1 MALMATMDELKKA
14 AGVRA
19 ADMIKDGMTVGLGTG
34 STAAHM
40 VNRLAERIKSEG
52 LNVVGVSTSWST
64 TFQCRSLGIP
74 LKEMG
79 EVSHLDMVIDGAD
92 EIDDNKNLIK
102 GRGAA
107 HLLEKIVASMTDNY
121 VIIADSGKKVS
132 KLGEKFAVPR
142 EIIPGAIAV
151 VTERVKKL
159 GGDLKVRMGAPGKDG
174 PVISDSGNLIADA
187 KFGIIENPDKLARDL
202 EHIVGIV
209 GHGLFVGIVTKVI
222 LADAEKGLVE
232 F

>member
-1 MALMATMDELKKA
+1 MASMDELKKA

-40 VNRLAERIKSEG
+40 VNRLAERIKTEG
-52 LNVVGVSTSWST
+52 LHVVGVSTSWST
-64 TFQCRSLGIP
+64 TLQCRSLGIP

-92 EIDDNKNLIK
+92 EIDDQRNLIK

-121 VIIADSGKKVS
+121 VIIADSGKKVN
-132 KLGEKFAVPR
+132 KLGEKFSVPLA
-142 EIIPGAIAV
+142 IIPGAIAV

-209 GHGLFVGIVTKVI
+209 GHGLFVGIATKVI
-222 LADAEKGLVE
+222 LADADKGLVE

>member
-1 MALMATMDELKKA
+1 MASMDELKKA

-40 VNRLAERIKSEG
+40 VNRLAERIKTEG
-52 LNVVGVSTSWST
+52 LHVVGVSTSWST
-64 TFQCRSLGIP
+64 TLQCRSLGIP

-92 EIDDNKNLIK
+92 EIDDQRNLIK

-121 VIIADSGKKVS
+121 VIIADSGKKVN
-132 KLGEKFAVPR
+132 KLGEKFSVPL
-142 EIIPGAIAV
+142 EVIPGASAV

-209 GHGLFVGIVTKVI
+209 GHGLFVGIATKVI
-222 LADAEKGLVE
+222 LADADKGLVE

>member
-1 MALMATMDELKKA
+1 MASMDELKKA
-14 AGVRA
+14 AGVKA

-40 VNRLAERIKSEG
+40 VNRLAERIKTEG
-52 LNVVGVSTSWST
+52 IKVVGVSTSWST
-64 TFQCRSLGIP
+64 TLQCRALGIP

-92 EIDDNKNLIK
+92 EIDDNRNLIK

-132 KLGEKFAVPR
+132 QLGTKFAVPL
-142 EIIPGAIAV
+142 EIVAGAIAV

-159 GGDLKVRMGAPGKDG
+159 GGEVKVRMGAPGKDG

-187 KFGIIENPDKLARDL
+187 KFPPIADADKLARDL
-202 EHIVGIV
+202 EHIAGIV
-209 GHGLFVGIVTKVI
+209 GHGLFVNMATHVI
-222 LADAEKGLVE
+222 LADADKGLIE

>member
-1 MALMATMDELKKA
+1 MASMDELKKA

-40 VNRLAERIKSEG
+40 VNRLAERIKTEG
-52 LNVVGVSTSWST
+52 LQVVGVSTSWST
-64 TFQCRSLGIP
+64 TPQCRSLGIP

-92 EIDDNKNLIK
+92 EIDDQRNLIK

-121 VIIADSGKKVS
+121 VIIADSGKKVN
-132 KLGEKFAVPR
+132 KLGEKFSVPL

-209 GHGLFVGIVTKVI
+209 GHGLFVGIATKVI
-222 LADAEKGLVE
+222 LADADKGLVE

>member
-1 MALMATMDELKKA
+1 MASMDELKKA

-40 VNRLAERIKSEG
+40 VNRLAERIKTEG
-52 LNVVGVSTSWST
+52 LHVVGVSTSWST
-64 TFQCRSLGIP
+64 TLQCRSLGIP

-92 EIDDNKNLIK
+92 EIDDQRNLIK

-121 VIIADSGKKVS
+121 VIIADSGKKVN
-132 KLGEKFAVPR
+132 KLGEKFA
-142 EIIPGAIAV
+142 
-151 VTERVKKL
+151 
-159 GGDLKVRMGAPGKDG
+159 LKVRMGAPGKDG

-209 GHGLFVGIVTKVI
+209 GHGLFVGMATKVI

>member
-1 MALMATMDELKKA
+1 MASMDELKKA

-40 VNRLAERIKSEG
+40 VNRLAERIKNEG
-52 LNVVGVSTSWST
+52 LSVVGVSTSWST
-64 TFQCRSLGIP
+64 TLQCRSLGIP

-92 EIDDNKNLIK
+92 EIDDQRNLIK

-121 VIIADSGKKVS
+121 VIIADSGKKVN
-132 KLGEKFAVPR
+132 KLGEKFAVPL

-159 GGDLKVRMGAPGKDG
+159 GGDLKVRMGTPGKDG
-174 PVISDSGNLIADA
+174 PVISDCGNLIVDA

-209 GHGLFVGIVTKVI
+209 GHGLFVGMATKVI

>member
-1 MALMATMDELKKA
+1 MATMDDLKKA
-14 AGVRA
+14 AGIRA

-40 VNRLAERIKSEG
+40 VNRLAERIKNEG
-52 LNVVGVSTSWST
+52 LHVVGVSTSWST
-64 TFQCRSLGIP
+64 TLQCRSLGIP

-92 EIDDNKNLIK
+92 EIDDQKNLIK

-121 VIIADSGKKVS
+121 VIIADSGKKVN
-132 KLGEKFAVPR
+132 KLGEKFAVPL

-222 LADAEKGLVE
+222 LADANKGLIE

>member
-1 MALMATMDELKKA
+1 MALMASMDELKKA
-14 AGVRA
+14 AGVKA

-40 VNRLAERIKSEG
+40 VNRLAERIKTEG
-52 LNVVGVSTSWST
+52 IKVVGVSTSWST
-64 TFQCRSLGIP
+64 TLQCRALGIP

-92 EIDDNKNLIK
+92 EIDDNRNLIK

-121 VIIADSGKKVS
+121 VIIADSGKKVDV
-132 KLGEKFAVPR
+132 LGTKFAVPL

-151 VTERVKKL
+151 VTEKVKQL
-159 GGDLKVRMGAPGKDG
+159 GGELKVRMGAPGKDG

-187 KFGIIENPDKLARDL
+187 KFPPIADADNLARDL

-209 GHGLFVGIVTKVI
+209 GHGLFIGMATKVI
-222 LADAEKGLVE
+222 LADAEKGLIE

>member
-1 MALMATMDELKKA
+1 MVTMDELKKA

-40 VNRLAERIKSEG
+40 VNRLAERIKTEG

-64 TFQCRSLGIP
+64 TLQCRSLGIP

-132 KLGEKFAVPR
+132 KLGEKFAVPL

>member
-1 MALMATMDELKKA
+1 MATMDDLKKA
-14 AGVRA
+14 AGIRA

-40 VNRLAERIKSEG
+40 VNRLAERIKNEG
-52 LNVVGVSTSWST
+52 LHVVGVSTSWST
-64 TFQCRSLGIP
+64 TLQCRSLGIP

-121 VIIADSGKKVS
+121 VIIADSGKKVN
-132 KLGEKFAVPR
+132 KLGEKFAVPL

-222 LADAEKGLVE
+222 LADANKGLIE

>member
-1 MALMATMDELKKA
+1 MASMDELKKA

-40 VNRLAERIKSEG
+40 VNRLAERIKNEG
-52 LNVVGVSTSWST
+52 LSVVGVSTSWST
-64 TFQCRSLGIP
+64 TLQCRSLGIP

-92 EIDDNKNLIK
+92 EIDDQRNLIK

-107 HLLEKIVASMTDNY
+107 HLLEKIVASMTNNY
-121 VIIADSGKKVS
+121 VIIADSVKKVN
-132 KLGEKFAVPR
+132 KLGEKFAVPL

-174 PVISDSGNLIADA
+174 PVISDCGNLIADA

-209 GHGLFVGIVTKVI
+209 GHGLFVGMATKVI

>member
-40 VNRLAERIKSEG
+40 VNRLAERIKTEG

-64 TFQCRSLGIP
+64 TLQCRSLGIP

-132 KLGEKFAVPR
+132 KLGEKFAVPL

-187 KFGIIENPDKLARDL
+187 KFGIIDNPDQLARDL

>member
-1 MALMATMDELKKA
+1 MASMDELKKA

-19 ADMIKDGMTVGLGTG
+19 ADMIKDGMIVGLGTG

-40 VNRLAERIKSEG
+40 VNRLAERIKTEG
-52 LNVVGVSTSWST
+52 IHVTGVSTSWST
-64 TFQCRSLGIP
+64 TLQCRSLGIP

-92 EIDDNKNLIK
+92 EIDPN
-102 GRGAA
+102 R

-121 VIIADSGKKVS
+121 VIIADSGKAVQQ
-132 KLGEKFAVPR
+132 LGTKFAVPL

-159 GGDLKVRMGAPGKDG
+159 GGEVKVRMGAPGKDG

-187 KFGIIENPDKLARDL
+187 KFAPIADPDKLARDL

-209 GHGLFVGIVTKVI
+209 GHGLFINMATKVI
-222 LADAEKGLVE
+222 LADEAKGLIE

>member
-1 MALMATMDELKKA
+1 
-14 AGVRA
+14 
-19 ADMIKDGMTVGLGTG
+19 
-34 STAAHM
+34 
-40 VNRLAERIKSEG
+40 
-52 LNVVGVSTSWST
+52 
-64 TFQCRSLGIP
+64 
-74 LKEMG
+74 
-79 EVSHLDMVIDGAD
+79 
-92 EIDDNKNLIK
+92 
-102 GRGAA
+102 
-107 HLLEKIVASMTDNY
+107 MTDNY
-121 VIIADSGKKVS
+121 VIIADSGKKVN
-132 KLGEKFAVPR
+132 KLGEKFAVPL

-174 PVISDSGNLIADA
+174 PVISDCGNLIADA

-209 GHGLFVGIVTKVI
+209 GHGLFVGMATKVI

>member
-1 MALMATMDELKKA
+1 MVSMDELKKA
-14 AGVRA
+14 AGIRA

-40 VNRLAERIKSEG
+40 VNRLAERIRTEG
-52 LNVVGVSTSWST
+52 LHVTGVSTSWST
-64 TFQCRSLGIP
+64 TLQCRNLGIP

-92 EIDDNKNLIK
+92 EIDDHRNLIK

-132 KLGEKFAVPR
+132 KLGEKFAVPL
-142 EIIPGAIAV
+142 EIIPGAIAI

-187 KFGIIENPDKLARDL
+187 KFGIIEDPDKLARNL

-209 GHGLFVGIVTKVI
+209 GHGLFVGMATKVI
-222 LADAEKGLVE
+222 LADPEKGLVE

>member
-1 MALMATMDELKKA
+1 MASMDELKKA

-40 VNRLAERIKSEG
+40 VNRLAERIKTEG
-52 LNVVGVSTSWST
+52 LHVVGVSTSWST
-64 TFQCRSLGIP
+64 TLQCRSLGIP
-74 LKEMG
+74 LKDMG
-79 EVSHLDMVIDGAD
+79 EVSHPDMAIAGAD
-92 EIDDNKNLIK
+92 EIDDQRNLIK

-121 VIIADSGKKVS
+121 VIIADSGKKVN
-132 KLGEKFAVPR
+132 KLGEKFAVPL

-187 KFGIIENPDKLARDL
+187 KFGIIEDADKLARDL

-209 GHGLFVGIVTKVI
+209 GHGLFVGMATKVI

>member
-1 MALMATMDELKKA
+1 MVSMDELKKA

-19 ADMIKDGMTVGLGTG
+19 ADMITDGMTVGLGTG

-40 VNRLAERIKSEG
+40 VNRLAERIRTEG
-52 LNVVGVSTSWST
+52 LHVTGVSTSWST
-64 TFQCRSLGIP
+64 TLQCRSLGIP

-79 EVSHLDMVIDGAD
+79 EVAHLDMVIDGAD
-92 EIDDNKNLIK
+92 EIDDNRNLIK

-107 HLLEKIVASMTDNY
+107 HLLEKIVASMTEEY
-121 VIIADSGKKVS
+121 VIIADSGKKVN
-132 KLGEKFAVPR
+132 KLGEKFAVPL

-187 KFGIIENPDKLARDL
+187 KFGIIEDADKLARDL

-209 GHGLFVGIVTKVI
+209 GHGLFVGMATKVI
-222 LADAEKGLVE
+222 LADADKGLVE

>member
-1 MALMATMDELKKA
+1 MATMDDLKKA
-14 AGVRA
+14 AGIRA

-40 VNRLAERIKSEG
+40 VNRLAERIKTEG
-52 LNVVGVSTSWST
+52 LSVTGVSTSWST
-64 TFQCRSLGIP
+64 TLQCRSLGIP

-121 VIIADSGKKVS
+121 VIIADSGKKVN
-132 KLGEKFAVPR
+132 KLGENFAVPL

-222 LADAEKGLVE
+222 LADANKGLIE

>member
-40 VNRLAERIKSEG
+40 VNRLAERIKTEG

-64 TFQCRSLGIP
+64 TLQCRSLGIP

-132 KLGEKFAVPR
+132 KLGEKFAVPL

-187 KFGIIENPDKLARDL
+187 KFGIIDNPDKLARDL

>member
-1 MALMATMDELKKA
+1 MATMDELKKA

-40 VNRLAERIKSEG
+40 VNRLAERIKTEG

-64 TFQCRSLGIP
+64 TLQCRSLGIP
-74 LKEMG
+74 L
-79 EVSHLDMVIDGAD
+79 
-92 EIDDNKNLIK
+92 
-102 GRGAA
+102 
-107 HLLEKIVASMTDNY
+107 
-121 VIIADSGKKVS
+121 KKVS
-132 KLGEKFAVPR
+132 KLGEKFAVPL

-209 GHGLFVGIVTKVI
+209 GHGLFVGMVTKVI
-222 LADAEKGLVE
+222 LADAEKA
-232 F
+232 

>member
-1 MALMATMDELKKA
+1 MATMDELKKA

-40 VNRLAERIKSEG
+40 VNRLAERIKTEG

-64 TFQCRSLGIP
+64 TLQCRSLGIP

-92 EIDDNKNLIK
+92 EIDDQRNLIK

-132 KLGEKFAVPR
+132 KLGEKFAVPL

>member
-1 MALMATMDELKKA
+1 MATMDELKKA

-40 VNRLAERIKSEG
+40 VNRLAERIKTEG

-64 TFQCRSLGIP
+64 TLQCRSLGIP

-92 EIDDNKNLIK
+92 EIDDSKNLIK

-132 KLGEKFAVPR
+132 KLGEKFAVPL

-187 KFGIIENPDKLARDL
+187 KFGIIDNPDKLARDL

>member
-1 MALMATMDELKKA
+1 MASMEELKKA

-19 ADMIKDGMTVGLGTG
+19 AAMIKDGMTVSPGTG
-34 STAAHM
+34 SPAAHM
-40 VNRLAERIKSEG
+40 VNRLAERIKTEG
-52 LNVVGVSTSWST
+52 LHVVGVSTSWST
-64 TFQCRSLGIP
+64 TLQCRSLGIP

-92 EIDDNKNLIK
+92 EIDDQRNLIK

-121 VIIADSGKKVS
+121 VIIADSGKKVN
-132 KLGEKFAVPR
+132 KLGEKFAVPL

-187 KFGIIENPDKLARDL
+187 KFGIIEDADKLARDL

-209 GHGLFVGIVTKVI
+209 GHGLFVGMATKVI
-222 LADAEKGLVE
+222 LADADKGLVE

>member
-1 MALMATMDELKKA
+1 MANMDELKKA

-34 STAAHM
+34 STATHM
-40 VNRLAERIKSEG
+40 VNRLAERMKTEGIK
-52 LNVVGVSTSWST
+52 VVGVSTSWST
-64 TFQCRSLGIP
+64 TLQCRALGIP

-107 HLLEKIVASMTDNY
+107 HLLEKVVASMTENY
-121 VIIADSGKKVS
+121 VIIADSSKKVDQLGS
-132 KLGEKFAVPR
+132 KCAVPL
-142 EIIPGAIAV
+142 EVLPNAIAV

-174 PVISDSGNLIADA
+174 PVISDSGNLICDA
-187 KFGIIENPDKLARDL
+187 KFPPIEDADKLAREL

-209 GHGLFVGIVTKVI
+209 GHGLFVDMATTII
-222 LADAEKGLVE
+222 LADEEKGLIV

>member
-1 MALMATMDELKKA
+1 MATMDELKKA

-40 VNRLAERIKSEG
+40 VNRLAERIKTEG

-64 TFQCRSLGIP
+64 TLQCRSLGIP

-132 KLGEKFAVPR
+132 KLGEKFAVPL

-187 KFGIIENPDKLARDL
+187 KFGIIDNPDKLARDL

>member
-1 MALMATMDELKKA
+1 MASMDELKKA

-40 VNRLAERIKSEG
+40 VNRLAERIKNEG
-52 LNVVGVSTSWST
+52 LSVVGVSTSWST
-64 TFQCRSLGIP
+64 TLQCRSLGIP

-92 EIDDNKNLIK
+92 EIDDQRNLIK

-107 HLLEKIVASMTDNY
+107 HLLEKIVASMTNNY
-121 VIIADSGKKVS
+121 VIIADSGKKVN
-132 KLGEKFAVPR
+132 KLGEKFAVPL

-174 PVISDSGNLIADA
+174 PVISDCGNLIADA

-209 GHGLFVGIVTKVI
+209 GHGLFVGMATKVI

>member
-1 MALMATMDELKKA
+1 
-14 AGVRA
+14 
-19 ADMIKDGMTVGLGTG
+19 
-34 STAAHM
+34 
-40 VNRLAERIKSEG
+40 
-52 LNVVGVSTSWST
+52 VSTSWST
-64 TFQCRSLGIP
+64 TLQCRSLGIP

-132 KLGEKFAVPR
+132 KLGEKFAVPL